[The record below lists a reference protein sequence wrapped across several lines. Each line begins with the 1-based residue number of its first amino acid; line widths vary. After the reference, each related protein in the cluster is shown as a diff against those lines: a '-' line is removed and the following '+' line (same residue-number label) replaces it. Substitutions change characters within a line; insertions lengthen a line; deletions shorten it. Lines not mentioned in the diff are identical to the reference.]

1 MQRIDSKELKKI
13 QLEILD
19 AATSFCEQNGIRYWL
34 DCGTLLGAI
43 RHKGYIPWDDD
54 VDLGMLRE
62 DYDRFLTLFNR
73 ENSKYKFVCIENS
86 PDFYLAHGKVCDTET
101 LLYEP
106 DENGYKLHVNI
117 DIFVYD
123 NAPNDDGEIERMYD
137 VRDRFRRIHRVKTL
151 PVSRSGN
158 KIKTVLKHL
167 RKKFYNLRYPKAI
180 ILKIVQNAKK
190 YSDTETERVG
200 NFSALTRMSCNKRV
214 FDEFIDVEFEGKKYK
229 APVGYDEWL
238 KCFYGDYMQLPPEEK
253 RVSHHSFVAYTLE
266 P

>member
-123 NAPNDDGEIERMYD
+123 NAPNDDGEIERIGEFLRGKPIKKVTLLKYHDFARSKFESLGMED
-137 VRDRFRRIHRVKTL
+137 TMPENKTDT
-151 PVSRSGN
+151 VSAKRAVDILRSYSLN
-158 KIKTVLKHL
+158 
-167 RKKFYNLRYPKAI
+167 AI
-180 ILKIVQNAKK
+180 GGWE
-190 YSDTETERVG
+190 D
-200 NFSALTRMSCNKRV
+200 
-214 FDEFIDVEFEGKKYK
+214 
-229 APVGYDEWL
+229 
-238 KCFYGDYMQLPPEEK
+238 
-253 RVSHHSFVAYTLE
+253 
-266 P
+266 